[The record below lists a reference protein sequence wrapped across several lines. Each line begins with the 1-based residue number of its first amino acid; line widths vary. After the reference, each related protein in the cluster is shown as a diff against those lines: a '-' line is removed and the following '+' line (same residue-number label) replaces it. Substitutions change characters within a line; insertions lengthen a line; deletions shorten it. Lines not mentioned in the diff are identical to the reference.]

1 MPVRE
6 FARDQAWLLPPS
18 LDETVAADHP
28 ARFVAAFVDA
38 IDPQAWAE
46 LTIEPGGDARG
57 APAYHPRLLLSVW
70 LYGFMSGVRSSR
82 KLEAACRE
90 YLPYLWLTAA
100 QQPDHNTLW
109 RFYQAHREGMRGLLR
124 RTVHTAV
131 QAGLVDLALQA
142 VDGSK
147 IAANASGWRTG
158 DATMLARL
166 LARTDEA
173 IADLE
178 AQNVTDET
186 PVAPRLPGALTQAQA
201 LRDRVLQALAQIDE
215 ADGPRRVNLTDADA
229 RLLKAADGYVTG
241 YNAQAMASPLTTGR
255 GQLVTAAGIG
265 QGNDQEQLA
274 PMLAA
279 AAANT
284 GAAGATTLADS
295 GYHAGANLAAG
306 AARGQTLLIPDPHD
320 HARSQPYHKDAF
332 IYDAASDSY
341 TCPEGQALSFSGT
354 RHDRHGDTVRRYRA
368 RPTVCRTC
376 PAFGACTRNGR
387 HGRALEIGV
396 HDAVL
401 RQHRAHMHTDP
412 AAVLYARRQVLIE
425 PVFSVVK
432 EQQGGRRFL
441 LRGLQNVLAEW
452 TLLLTAFNLRALC
465 RFWRQGFLHPA
476 A

>member
-1 MPVRE
+1 MPVRPH
-6 FARDQAWLLPPS
+6 ARDQAWLLPPS

-38 IDPQAWAE
+38 IDLRAWAE
-46 LTIEPGGDARG
+46 LAIDPGGDARG

-90 YLPYLWLTAA
+90 RLPYLWLTGG

-109 RFYQAHREGMRGLLR
+109 RFYQTHREGMRGLLR
-124 RTVHTAV
+124 RTVRTAV
-131 QAGLVDLALQA
+131 EADLVELALQA

-147 IAANASGWRTG
+147 IAANASRWRTG
-158 DATMLARL
+158 DAAMLGRL

-178 AQNVTDET
+178 AQNATDET
-186 PVAPRLPGALTQAQA
+186 PVAPRLPRSLTQAQA
-201 LRDRVLQALAQIDE
+201 LRDRVRQALAQIDE

-229 RLLKAADGYVTG
+229 RLLKAPEGYVTG
-241 YNAQAMASPLTTGR
+241 YNAQAVASPLTSGH

-265 QGNDQEQLA
+265 QGNDQEQLT
-274 PMLAA
+274 PMLDE

-284 GAAGATTLADS
+284 GVAGATTLADS

-306 AARGQTLLIPDPHD
+306 AARGQTLLIPDPQAQ
-320 HARSQPYHKDAF
+320 ARSQPYHKDAF
-332 IYDAASDSY
+332 VYDDARDSY
-341 TCPEGQALSFSGT
+341 LCPEGQVLSFVGIH
-354 RHDRHGDTVRRYRA
+354 HDRHGDTVRRYRA
-368 RPTVCRTC
+368 SPAVCRAC
-376 PAFGACTRNGR
+376 PVLDSCTRDKR
-387 HGRALEIGV
+387 RFRMLEIRV

-401 RQHRAHMHTDP
+401 RAHRAHMQTD
-412 AAVLYARRQVLIE
+412 AAGALYARRQVLIE

-441 LRGLQNVLAEW
+441 LRGLRNVLAEW
-452 TLLLTAFNLRALC
+452 TLLLTAFNLRALH
-465 RFWRQGFLHPA
+465 RAWRSGMVCPA

>member
-1 MPVRE
+1 MPVRPHT
-6 FARDQAWLLPPS
+6 RDQAWLLPPS

-38 IDPQAWAE
+38 IGPQAWAD
-46 LTIEPGGDARG
+46 LTIEPAGDARG

-90 YLPYLWLTAA
+90 QLPYLWLTGG

-124 RTVHTAV
+124 RTVQTAV

-173 IADLE
+173 IAELE

-186 PVAPRLPGALTQAQA
+186 PVAPRLPQALAQAQA
-201 LRDRVLQALAQIDE
+201 LRDRVQQALAQIDE

-241 YNAQAMASPLTTGR
+241 YNAQAMASPPHDRPRPARDGGR
-255 GQLVTAAGIG
+255 YRAG
-265 QGNDQEQLA
+265 ER
-274 PMLAA
+274 P
-279 AAANT
+279 
-284 GAAGATTLADS
+284 GAAGT
-295 GYHAGANLAAG
+295 HAGG
-306 AARGQTLLIPDPHD
+306 SGGEHR
-320 HARSQPYHKDAF
+320 RSR
-332 IYDAASDSY
+332 
-341 TCPEGQALSFSGT
+341 
-354 RHDRHGDTVRRYRA
+354 RHDPGGQRLPR
-368 RPTVCRTC
+368 
-376 PAFGACTRNGR
+376 
-387 HGRALEIGV
+387 GRASCGRCGKRP
-396 HDAVL
+396 DAVDP
-401 RQHRAHMHTDP
+401 RPAGPRAQS
-412 AAVLYARRQVLIE
+412 AV
-425 PVFSVVK
+425 P
-432 EQQGGRRFL
+432 QGC
-441 LRGLQNVLAEW
+441 V
-452 TLLLTAFNLRALC
+452 
-465 RFWRQGFLHPA
+465 
-476 A
+476 